1 MERIVMTKQVTICE
15 EDVQECEAEESRED
29 ILQAINTPEPAPP
42 SSPVQQPMKQ
52 RVNNL
57 VQCELCNKFVT
68 KKTLN
73 YSHAKTCKG
82 NPENQVK
89 QKTPEEPEPIQEA
102 LPEPFQQFVPPQYGA
117 TQYIRPTY
125 QQLKMD
131 QRRAHLEGIN

>member
-1 MERIVMTKQVTICE
+1 MTKKVTIVE
-15 EDVQECEAEESRED
+15 EDVQEFEPEETRED

-42 SSPVQQPMKQ
+42 SSPVQQPVKQ

-89 QKTPEEPEPIQEA
+89 QKKHQNHFERHHQN
-102 LPEPFQQFVPPQYGA
+102 QFERHHQNQSNNLFLHNTGPLNTFGQ
-117 TQYIRPTY
+117 PTS
-125 QQLKMD
+125 
-131 QRRAHLEGIN
+131 N

>member
-1 MERIVMTKQVTICE
+1 MEGIVMTKKVTIVE
-15 EDVQECEAEESRED
+15 EDVQEFEPEETRED

-57 VQCELCNKFVT
+57 IQCELCNKFVT
-68 KKTLN
+68 NKTLN

-89 QKTPEEPEPIQEA
+89 QKHQKNQNQFERHHQNHSNNLFLHNTEPLNTFDQPIS
-102 LPEPFQQFVPPQYGA
+102 
-117 TQYIRPTY
+117 
-125 QQLKMD
+125 
-131 QRRAHLEGIN
+131 N